1 MLGSSR
7 AVGIFVQCLIRSV
20 SIFTVA
26 MAGLGV
32 SLKLQLRVSQ
42 RAYCS
47 VLAVAVFPDRGIRR
61 APSSPSSI
69 HHLSLRVRPLYTSL
83 SSYGFKDKETLLGVH
98 FTFGKQL
105 RTLPWTVYYGISLCF
120 RLVP

>member
-1 MLGSSR
+1 MLGLSR
-7 AVGIFVQCLIRSV
+7 AVGIFVRCLIRSV

-32 SLKLQLRVSQ
+32 SLKLQLRVS
-42 RAYCS
+42 AYCS

-83 SSYGFKDKETLLGVH
+83 PSYDFQDKETLLGVQ
-98 FTFGKQL
+98 FTFGKQS
-105 RTLPWTVYYGISLCF
+105 RTLTWTVYYGISLCF